1 MTYAYGQPIVEPKR
15 IAQMAE
21 NMTVAQISA
30 RLGITEADVEDMLD
44 RAGKAGQGQWE
55 LRCHKTGR
63 FWRCHTERACYRKAM
78 MVGLVDYDFARVG
91 DAPAPA
97 ILSGDVDARIADLL
111 GRGWSLSRI
120 GQEVGMSKVAVHKRA
135 KKMRGQ

>member
-55 LRCHKTGR
+55 LRCQKTGR
-63 FWRCHTERACYRKAM
+63 FWRCHTERACYRKAQM
-78 MVGLVDYDFARVG
+78 MGLVDYDFGLTEASPVVKMQPG
-91 DAPAPA
+91 E
-97 ILSGDVDARIADLL
+97 ISARIAELVR
-111 GRGWSLSRI
+111 RGWSMARI
-120 GQEVGMSKVAVHKRA
+120 GREVGLSAQAVHKRL
-135 KKMRGQ
+135 KKMGGV